1 MHAIKIIIVDDHP
14 VVREGIKAVLSRI
27 DGVRIVGEA
36 AWVQDAIHKIQL
48 LRPHIVVMEALMPYS
63 KEEEATL
70 QINGMDTT
78 FQIKC
83 IDPEIRVIIFTM
95 YENGN
100 LLEPLMKA
108 GISGYVRKQDPIVNL
123 CRAVLIASRG
133 GTFFTEDALSPAENT
148 QASQHPFSEK
158 PCIRIITERSAEDR
172 RQDERRRQERRAQRF
187 RDASSYPGP
196 EERRCGTDRRRSER
210 RHRERRGTW
219 SALSP

>member
-1 MHAIKIIIVDDHP
+1 MHAIKVVIVDDHP

-63 KEEEATL
+63 KEKEITL
-70 QINGMDTT
+70 QINGIDTT

-100 LLEPLMKA
+100 LLKPLMKA

-133 GTFFTEDALSPAENT
+133 GTFFSEDALSPAESM
-148 QASQHPFSEK
+148 QASQHPFSKK

-172 RQDERRRQERRAQRF
+172 RQEERRRQERRAQRF

-196 EERRCGTDRRRSER
+196 EERRCGKDPRKGER

-219 SALSP
+219 PALSP